1 MLIDGVGLFNVINQR
16 MDYLRVRHSMI
27 AQNVAHADTP
37 GYAAKDL
44 KPFKSALNGVNT
56 PNLTATNSAHLSA
69 SKTTSDYREDRT
81 YEGWEV
87 SPSQNS
93 VLLEEEMIKAADS
106 ARDYQVASSVMRK
119 HLTMLRAAMNTRS

>member
-1 MLIDGVGLFNVINQR
+1 MIVDGVGLFNLINQR
-16 MDYLRVRHSMI
+16 MDYLRVRHSLI

-44 KPFKSALNGVNT
+44 KAFKSALNGVSA
-56 PNLTATNSAHLSA
+56 PPMAASHEAHLSA
-69 SKTTSDYREDRT
+69 SRTAGEYRKDTR

-87 SPSQNS
+87 SPSENS

-106 ARDYQVASSVMRK
+106 ARDYQMAASVMRK

>member
-1 MLIDGVGLFNVINQR
+1 MIIDGVGLFNMINQR
-16 MDYLRVRHSMI
+16 MDYLRVRHSLI

-37 GYAAKDL
+37 GYASKDL
-44 KPFKSALNGVNT
+44 KPFKAILNGASAPT
-56 PNLTATNSAHLSA
+56 LAATNNAHLSA
-69 SKTTSDYREDRT
+69 TRTSGEYREDAR

-87 SPSQNS
+87 SPSENS

-106 ARDYQVASSVMRK
+106 ARDYQTAASVMRK